1 MDRVALAFA
10 RALVDDP
17 GAVSVNRYTSGDTEV
32 IELDVAPEDR
42 GRLIGRRGQTVSAL
56 RTLLDAVAERQGKRC
71 ELEILE

>member
-1 MDRVALAFA
+1 VDRVALAFA

-17 GAVSVNRYTSGDTEV
+17 GAVRVHRYTSGDTEV